1 MAATATGWQPPTS
14 QPEFAGILKEQE
26 TFGTGRG
33 EGAADQINSWFDEL
47 MLQSGLGIGPSMMIA
62 LCLCTSLAL
71 GGVIFVIQEN
81 LLTTALGCGVG
92 FLLPVIFTMVART
105 RRQDKMT
112 SQIPPMLEELA
123 RAAKTGRSVEH
134 SLQMVA
140 ADTPEPLGG
149 ELKLATGRVEMGIPL
164 KDALR
169 DLPRRTGLMTL
180 GLMCMTLVVQ
190 QQTGGDLVTV
200 LERLSRTVRD
210 RLLFMGRLRAATA
223 ASRATAILMIV
234 LPPAVLAFF
243 VYRKP
248 TYFDEL
254 MSSAWGRNSTIL
266 AVCLEIVGALWVM
279 RILKDSEQS

>member
-1 MAATATGWQPPTS
+1 MAATAAGWQPPSS
-14 QPEFAGILKEQE
+14 QSEFAGILKDQDN
-26 TFGTGRG
+26 FGTGRG

-47 MLQSGLGIGPSMMIA
+47 MLQSGLGISPSMMVMVS
-62 LCLCTSLAL
+62 LCSSITL
-71 GGVIFVIQEN
+71 GATVFVIQEN
-81 LLTTALGCGVG
+81 LLTTALGALVG
-92 FLLPVIFTMVART
+92 FMIPVVVAIIARV

-112 SQIPPMLEELA
+112 SQIPSMLEELA

-134 SLQMVA
+134 SLQIVA
-140 ADTPEPLGG
+140 SDTPDPLGA

-164 KDALR
+164 KEALR
-169 DLPRRTGLMTL
+169 ELPRRTGLTTL

-190 QQTGGDLVTV
+190 QQTGGDLVLV

-248 TYFDEL
+248 SYMDEL
-254 MSSAWGRNSTIL
+254 LSSVWGRNTTIL
-266 AVCLEIVGALWVM
+266 AVCLEIIGALWVL

>member
-1 MAATATGWQPPTS
+1 MAASTGLQPIPPKS
-14 QPEFAGILKEQE
+14 EFAGILKEQE

-33 EGAADQINSWFDEL
+33 DDAADQINSWFDEL
-47 MLQSGLGIGPSMMIA
+47 MLQSGLGISPSMMVA
-62 LCLCTSLAL
+62 LCMCSAITV
-71 GGVIFVIQEN
+71 GGAVFVIQEN
-81 LLTTALGCGVG
+81 LLTTALGALIG
-92 FLLPVIFTMVART
+92 FMVPVIMTIIVRT

-112 SQIPPMLEELA
+112 SQIPAMLEELA

-140 ADTPEPLGG
+140 ADTPDPLGA
-149 ELKLATGRVEMGIPL
+149 ELKLATGRVEMGIHL

-210 RLLFMGRLRAATA
+210 RLLFLGRLRAATA

-248 TYFDEL
+248 TYLDEL
-254 MSSAWGRNSTIL
+254 LSSSWGRNSTMI
-266 AVCLEIVGALWVM
+266 AIGLEMVGAFWVM

>member
-1 MAATATGWQPPTS
+1 MAATTGWQPPLT
-14 QPEFAGILKEQE
+14 QPDFSDILKEQE

-47 MLQSGLGIGPSMMIA
+47 MLQSGLGISPSMMVA
-62 LCLCTSLAL
+62 LCACSAITFGGAL
-71 GGVIFVIQEN
+71 FVWQEN
-81 LLTTALGCGVG
+81 LLTTAVAALVG
-92 FLLPVIFTMVART
+92 FMLPVILTIMART

-112 SQIPPMLEELA
+112 SQIPAMLEELA
-123 RAAKTGRSVEH
+123 RAAKTGRSVEQ
-134 SLQMVA
+134 SLAMVA
-140 ADTPEPLGG
+140 ADTPDPLGA

-248 TYFDEL
+248 TYLDEL
-254 MSSAWGRNSTIL
+254 LSSAWGRNSTIL
-266 AVCLEIVGALWVM
+266 AICLEIVGALWVL
-279 RILKDSEQS
+279 RILKDSERS

>member
-1 MAATATGWQPPTS
+1 MAATAGLQPIP
-14 QPEFAGILKEQE
+14 PNPDFAGILKEQE

-33 EGAADQINSWFDEL
+33 EDAADQINSWFDEL
-47 MLQSGLGIGPSMMIA
+47 MLQSGLGISPSMMVA
-62 LCLCTSLAL
+62 LCMCSAITV
-71 GGVIFVIQEN
+71 GGAIFVWQEN
-81 LLTTALGCGVG
+81 LLTTALGALIG
-92 FLLPVIFTMVART
+92 FMIPVISTIIART

-112 SQIPPMLEELA
+112 SQIPAMLEELA

-134 SLQMVA
+134 SLQLVA
-140 ADTPEPLGG
+140 ADTPDPLGA

-169 DLPRRTGLMTL
+169 DLPRRTGLMNL

-210 RLLFMGRLRAATA
+210 RLLFLGRLRAATA

-248 TYFDEL
+248 TYLDEL
-254 MSSAWGRNSTIL
+254 LSSTWGRNSTMI
-266 AVCLEIVGALWVM
+266 AIGLELVGAFWVM

>member
-1 MAATATGWQPPTS
+1 MAATAAGWQAPTP

-47 MLQSGLGIGPSMMIA
+47 MLQSGLGIGPSMMVA
-62 LCLCTSLAL
+62 LCMCTALTL
-71 GGVIFVIQEN
+71 GGGVFVVQEN
-81 LLTTALGCGVG
+81 LLTTALAALVG
-92 FLLPVIFTMVART
+92 FMLPVIVAVVART

-112 SQIPPMLEELA
+112 TQIPPMLEELA

-140 ADTPEPLGG
+140 ADTPDPLGA

-234 LPPAVLAFF
+234 LPAGVLAFF

-266 AVCLEIVGALWVM
+266 AICLEIVGTIWVM
-279 RILKDSEQS
+279 RILKESEQS

>member
-1 MAATATGWQPPTS
+1 MAATITGRQPPNS
-14 QPEFAGILKEQE
+14 QPDFTGILREQE
-26 TFGTGRG
+26 TFGTGKG
-33 EGAADQINSWFDEL
+33 EDAADQINSWFDEL
-47 MLQSGLGIGPSMMIA
+47 MLQSGLGIGPSMMVA
-62 LCLCTSLAL
+62 LCLCSAITF
-71 GGVIFVIQEN
+71 GGGLFVIQEN
-81 LLTTALGCGVG
+81 LLTTALAGLVG
-92 FLLPVIFTMVART
+92 FILPVVVAIMART
-105 RRQDKMT
+105 SRQDKMT
-112 SQIPPMLEELA
+112 SQIPAMLEELA
-123 RAAKTGRSVEH
+123 RAAKTGRSVEQ

-140 ADTPEPLGG
+140 ADTPDPLGG
-149 ELKLATGRVEMGIPL
+149 ELKLATGRVEMGVQL

-180 GLMCMTLVVQ
+180 GLMCMTLIVQ

-234 LPPAVLAFF
+234 LPPAVLGFF

-248 TYFDEL
+248 NYMDEL
-254 MSSAWGRNSTIL
+254 LSSSWGRNTTIL
-266 AVCLEIVGALWVM
+266 AVCLEIIGALWVM

>member
-1 MAATATGWQPPTS
+1 MAATASGWPPQTPP
-14 QPEFAGILKEQE
+14 PEFAGILKEQE

-33 EGAADQINSWFDEL
+33 DDAADQINSWFDEL
-47 MLQSGLGIGPSMMIA
+47 MLQSGLGIGPSMMLMLSVCSA
-62 LCLCTSLAL
+62 LTL
-71 GGVIFVIQEN
+71 GGGIFVVQEN
-81 LLTTALGCGVG
+81 LLTTALGGLVG
-92 FLLPVIFTMVART
+92 FMLPVIVAIVART

-140 ADTPEPLGG
+140 ADTPDPLGS

-180 GLMCMTLVVQ
+180 GLMCMSLVVQ

-248 TYFDEL
+248 TYLDEL
-254 MSSAWGRNSTIL
+254 LSSSWGRNSTIL
-266 AVCLEIVGALWVM
+266 AICLEIVGALWVL

>member
-1 MAATATGWQPPTS
+1 MPATTANWQPPTS

-33 EGAADQINSWFDEL
+33 EDAADQINSWFDEL
-47 MLQSGLGIGPSMMIA
+47 MLQSGLGISPSMMLMLSVCSA
-62 LCLCTSLAL
+62 LTL
-71 GGVIFVIQEN
+71 GGGIFVVQEN
-81 LLTTALGCGVG
+81 LLTTALGGLVG
-92 FLLPVIFTMVART
+92 FLLPVIVAIIART

-112 SQIPPMLEELA
+112 SQIPAMLEELA
-123 RAAKTGRSVEH
+123 RAAKTGRSVEQ

-140 ADTPEPLGG
+140 ADTLDPLGS

-164 KDALR
+164 KEALR

-180 GLMCMTLVVQ
+180 GLMCMSLVVQ

-248 TYFDEL
+248 TYLEEL
-254 MSSAWGRNSTIL
+254 MSSSWGRNSTIL
-266 AVCLEIVGALWVM
+266 AVCLEIIGALWVM

>member
-1 MAATATGWQPPTS
+1 MAAAAAGWQPPTS

-47 MLQSGLGIGPSMMIA
+47 MLQSGLGISPSMMVA
-62 LCLCTSLAL
+62 LCLCSALAL
-71 GGVIFVIQEN
+71 GGVIFVVQEN

-92 FLLPVIFTMVART
+92 FLLPVIFTMIARI

-140 ADTPEPLGG
+140 ADTPDPLGA

-254 MSSAWGRNSTIL
+254 MSSAWGRNSTIM
-266 AVCLEIVGALWVM
+266 AVCLEIIGAVWVM

>member
-1 MAATATGWQPPTS
+1 MAATTANWQPPTS

-33 EGAADQINSWFDEL
+33 EDAADQINSWFDEL
-47 MLQSGLGIGPSMMIA
+47 MLQSGLGISPSMMLMLSVCSA
-62 LCLCTSLAL
+62 LTL
-71 GGVIFVIQEN
+71 GGGIFVVQEN
-81 LLTTALGCGVG
+81 LLTTALGGLVG
-92 FLLPVIFTMVART
+92 FLLPVIVAIIART

-112 SQIPPMLEELA
+112 SQIPAMLEELA
-123 RAAKTGRSVEH
+123 RAAKTGRSVEQ

-140 ADTPEPLGG
+140 ADTLDPLGS

-164 KDALR
+164 KEALR

-180 GLMCMTLVVQ
+180 GLMCMSLVVQ

-248 TYFDEL
+248 TYLEEL
-254 MSSAWGRNSTIL
+254 MSSSWGRNSTIL
-266 AVCLEIVGALWVM
+266 AVCLEIIGALWVM

>member
-1 MAATATGWQPPTS
+1 MAATAGLQPIPPK
-14 QPEFAGILKEQE
+14 PEFAGILKEQE

-33 EGAADQINSWFDEL
+33 DDAADQINSWFDEL
-47 MLQSGLGIGPSMMIA
+47 MLQSGLGISPSMMVA
-62 LCLCTSLAL
+62 VCMCSAVTL
-71 GGVIFVIQEN
+71 GGTVFVIQEN
-81 LLTTALGCGVG
+81 LLTTAVG
-92 FLLPVIFTMVART
+92 ALIGFMLPVIITIFVRT

-112 SQIPPMLEELA
+112 SQIPAMLEELA

-140 ADTPEPLGG
+140 ADTPDPLGA

-248 TYFDEL
+248 TYLDEL
-254 MSSAWGRNSTIL
+254 LSSSWGRNSTII
-266 AVCLEIVGALWVM
+266 AICLEIIGAFWVM

>member
-1 MAATATGWQPPTS
+1 
-14 QPEFAGILKEQE
+14 
-26 TFGTGRG
+26 
-33 EGAADQINSWFDEL
+33 
-47 MLQSGLGIGPSMMIA
+47 
-62 LCLCTSLAL
+62 
-71 GGVIFVIQEN
+71 
-81 LLTTALGCGVG
+81 
-92 FLLPVIFTMVART
+92 
-105 RRQDKMT
+105 
-112 SQIPPMLEELA
+112 
-123 RAAKTGRSVEH
+123 
-134 SLQMVA
+134 
-140 ADTPEPLGG
+140 LGG
-149 ELKLATGRVEMGIPL
+149 ELKLATGRVEMGVPL

-169 DLPRRTGLMTL
+169 DLPKRTGLMTL
-180 GLMCMTLVVQ
+180 GLMCTSLVVQ

-210 RLLFMGRLRAATA
+210 RLLFLGRLRAATA

-266 AVCLEIVGALWVM
+266 AVCLEIAGALWVM

>member
-1 MAATATGWQPPTS
+1 MAATSVGRQSPSSDADFT
-14 QPEFAGILKEQE
+14 GILKEQE

-33 EGAADQINSWFDEL
+33 EGTADQINSWFDDL
-47 MLQSGLGIGPSMMIA
+47 MLQSGLGVSPSMMVA
-62 LCLCTSLAL
+62 LCLCSAMTF
-71 GGVIFVIQEN
+71 GGGMFVVQEN
-81 LLTTALGCGVG
+81 LLTTALASLVG
-92 FLLPVIFTMVART
+92 FILPVILTIMART

-112 SQIPPMLEELA
+112 SQIPAMLEELA
-123 RAAKTGRSVEH
+123 RAAKTGRSVEQ

-140 ADTPEPLGG
+140 ADTPDPLGG
-149 ELKLATGRVEMGIPL
+149 ELKLATGRVEMGVQL

-180 GLMCMTLVVQ
+180 GLMCMSLTVQ

-223 ASRATAILMIV
+223 ASRATAILMVV
-234 LPPAVLAFF
+234 LPPGVLGFF

-248 TYFDEL
+248 NYMDEL
-254 MSSAWGRNSTIL
+254 LSSSWGRNTTIL
-266 AVCLEIVGALWVM
+266 AVCLEIIGAIWVM

>member
-1 MAATATGWQPPTS
+1 MAATAGLQPIPPK
-14 QPEFAGILKEQE
+14 PEFAGILKKQE

-33 EGAADQINSWFDEL
+33 DDAADQINSWFDEL
-47 MLQSGLGIGPSMMIA
+47 MLQSGLGISPSMMVA
-62 LCLCTSLAL
+62 VCMCSAVTL
-71 GGVIFVIQEN
+71 GGTVFVIQEN
-81 LLTTALGCGVG
+81 LLTTAVG
-92 FLLPVIFTMVART
+92 ALIGFMLPVIITIFVRT

-112 SQIPPMLEELA
+112 SQIPAMLEELA

-140 ADTPEPLGG
+140 ADTPDPLGA

-248 TYFDEL
+248 TYLDEL
-254 MSSAWGRNSTIL
+254 LSSSWGRNSTII
-266 AVCLEIVGALWVM
+266 AICLEIVGAFWVM

>member
-1 MAATATGWQPPTS
+1 MAATAGLQPIPPKS
-14 QPEFAGILKEQE
+14 EFAGILKEQE

-33 EGAADQINSWFDEL
+33 DDAADQINSWFDEL
-47 MLQSGLGIGPSMMIA
+47 MLQSGLGISPSMMVA
-62 LCLCTSLAL
+62 LCMCSAITF
-71 GGVIFVIQEN
+71 GGTVFVIQEN
-81 LLTTALGCGVG
+81 LLTTAVG
-92 FLLPVIFTMVART
+92 ALIGFMLPVILTIIVRT

-112 SQIPPMLEELA
+112 SQIPAMLEELA

-140 ADTPEPLGG
+140 ADTPDPLGA

-248 TYFDEL
+248 TYLDEL
-254 MSSAWGRNSTIL
+254 LSSSWGRNSTMI
-266 AVCLEIVGALWVM
+266 AICLEIIGAFWVM

>member
-1 MAATATGWQPPTS
+1 MAATTGLQPIPS
-14 QPEFAGILKEQE
+14 KSEFAGILKEQE

-33 EGAADQINSWFDEL
+33 DDAADQINSWFDEL
-47 MLQSGLGIGPSMMIA
+47 MLQSGLGIGPSMMVA
-62 LCLCTSLAL
+62 LCMCSAITV
-71 GGVIFVIQEN
+71 GGAVFVIQEN
-81 LLTTALGCGVG
+81 LLTTALGALIG
-92 FLLPVIFTMVART
+92 FMFPVILTIIVRT

-112 SQIPPMLEELA
+112 SQIPAMLEELA

-140 ADTPEPLGG
+140 ADTPDPLGA
-149 ELKLATGRVEMGIPL
+149 ELKLATGRVEMGIQL

-210 RLLFMGRLRAATA
+210 RLLFLGRLRAATA

-248 TYFDEL
+248 TYLDEL
-254 MSSAWGRNSTIL
+254 LSSSWGRNSTMI
-266 AVCLEIVGALWVM
+266 AIGLEMIGAFWVM